1 MVIGC
6 SSTPI
11 PLTLG
16 VIVVTV
22 ADSIV
27 TGLRA
32 VEAAP

>member
-1 MVIGC
+1 MFEH
-6 SSTPI
+6 PI